1 MSRAANFIFF
11 TASTARAELLGRCL
25 DGLGRVDRLSG
36 DAAYIVRSAAVLKPS
51 IAFVDF
57 SAAPEPSPGQPE
69 PAAVVSTLQRCIPG
83 TLLVGVGDARDP
95 AMTLLAL
102 RSGVTDFID
111 LDEAPEH
118 VRALVGRLSERFT
131 TSTRHAFTIAIA
143 GARIG
148 VGVSTLAAHLATLP
162 MEEDGAPQ
170 RIALLD
176 LGLPGGDGLLYTNTV
191 AGFDFADAVT
201 GLSRLDETLVHT
213 ALPVSP
219 RGVSVLALPSDL
231 SRMRLLPQADAVVLI
246 DQIRRYFDLVIVD
259 LGGAGSADLL
269 ASVLALADAR
279 LVLTDQGIASIV
291 SLSELLMQLEERSL
305 ERAALRL
312 VVNRYDESYGM
323 SAGQLAERFSLA
335 LVATIPDRR
344 IALGR
349 AAAQGQLLVG
359 SKQEPYIRAVQ
370 RLIEALA
377 PRDGASHKAGAG
389 RWSHVTR
396 LWRRG

>member
-1 MSRAANFIFF
+1 MNFIFL
-11 TASTARAELLGRCL
+11 TPSSARAEQLGRCL

-36 DAAYIVRSAAVLKPS
+36 DAAYIARSAAVLKPS
-51 IAFVDF
+51 VTFVDF
-57 SAAPEPSPGQPE
+57 SAGADLPPGQPE
-69 PAAVVSTLQRCIPG
+69 PDAVVATLQRSLPE
-83 TLLVGVGDARDP
+83 TVLVGVGDARDP
-95 AMTLLAL
+95 AMTLRAL
-102 RSGVTDFID
+102 RSGVADFID
-111 LDEAPEH
+111 LDEAPER
-118 VRALVGRLSERFT
+118 VRALVSRLNERFK
-131 TSTRHAFTIAIA
+131 TSSRHAFTIAVA

-148 VGVSTLAAHLATLP
+148 AGVSTLAAHLATLP

-191 AGFDFADAVT
+191 AGFDFADAVM

-219 RGVSVLALPSDL
+219 KGVSVLALPSDL
-231 SRMRLLPQADAVVLI
+231 GRMRLLPQADAVALI

-291 SLSELLMQLEERSL
+291 SLVELLQQLEERSI
-305 ERAALRL
+305 ERASLKL

-323 SAGQLAERFSLA
+323 SAGQLAERFSLVLA
-335 LVATIPDRR
+335 ATIPDRR

-349 AAAQGQLLVG
+349 AAALGQLLVG
-359 SKQEPYIRAVQ
+359 NKQEPYIRAVQ

-377 PRDGASHKAGAG
+377 PRAAASHKAGAG
-389 RWSHVTR
+389 RWSNVTR
-396 LWRRG
+396 LWRKG

>member
-1 MSRAANFIFF
+1 MDISFQESRVASRAANFIFF
-11 TASTARAELLGRCL
+11 TASSTRAELLGRCL

-36 DAAYIVRSAAVLKPS
+36 DAAYIARSSAVLKPS
-51 IAFVDF
+51 VTFVDF
-57 SAAPEPSPGQPE
+57 SVDTDLPPGQPAPE
-69 PAAVVSTLQRCIPG
+69 TVVATLQRCIPE
-83 TLLVGVGDARDP
+83 TVLVGVGDTRDP

-102 RSGVTDFID
+102 RSGVADFID
-111 LDEAPEH
+111 LGEAPER
-118 VRALVGRLSERFT
+118 VRALVVRLSERFN
-131 TSTRHAFTIAIA
+131 TSTRHAFTIAVA

-162 MEEDGAPQ
+162 MEDDGAPR

-191 AGFDFADAVT
+191 AGFDFADAVM

-231 SRMRLLPQADAVVLI
+231 GRMRLLPQDDAVVLI

-279 LVLTDQGIASIV
+279 LVLTEQGIGSIV
-291 SLSELLMQLEERSL
+291 SLSELLQQLEERSL
-305 ERAALRL
+305 ERGSLKL

-323 SAGQLAERFSLA
+323 SAE
-335 LVATIPDRR
+335 
-344 IALGR
+344 
-349 AAAQGQLLVG
+349 
-359 SKQEPYIRAVQ
+359 
-370 RLIEALA
+370 
-377 PRDGASHKAGAG
+377 
-389 RWSHVTR
+389 
-396 LWRRG
+396 